1 MQKEIQ
7 FVSRGS
13 HFMSASENT
22 SARARSVA
30 IIRRLVLPG
39 RERSARFFSLLIL
52 AWLASAVVH
61 VVVLLLLSLI
71 TLAGRAEGTGQQEV
85 RTLVD
90 EGPDTKA
97 NLIDDELGLNPGVL
111 LNYNI
116 NRIEDIAVPGPTLPA
131 DPVGLKDAAAGLPV
145 NIPPP
150 PGLGDNSGQ
159 GGGLDLIKPDATA
172 NPVGSAGGMGGINVP
187 GGFGGRSGATKEK
200 LLLEGGGNSAS
211 EAAVAAG
218 QKWLVQHQAADG
230 HWSLNAFDQHQGGRC
245 NCTGFGQDNDI
256 AGTAL
261 GLLPLLG
268 AGETH
273 RNSRSTYRNNVE
285 KALRFLVKKQARNGY
300 FGGSA
305 YGHALAAIA
314 VCEAYGLTADPA
326 LRGPAQ
332 RSIQYIRDAQ
342 SENGGWRYEPREG
355 GDTSVTGWMVMALK
369 SAQMSGLEVDDAKIP
384 TFNRASRFLGS
395 VMTPDGGGY
404 GYQGPDPTPTMTA
417 VGALCRLYLG
427 LGPRNS
433 GVVAGVNRLR
443 RSAPSKKL
451 DNIYYYYYATQV
463 MHHVGGEAWEAWNP
477 LMRDM
482 LVATQDKGTTAGR
495 SHLKG
500 SWSPDADKYGGS
512 GGRLMETSLAV
523 LTLEVYYRHLPLYRR
538 GLGENK
544 ITAGN

>member
-1 MQKEIQ
+1 M
-7 FVSRGS
+7 
-13 HFMSASENT
+13 
-22 SARARSVA
+22 
-30 IIRRLVLPG
+30 LPG

-131 DPVGLKDAAAGLPV
+131 DPVGLKDAPLGLPV

-159 GGGLDLIKPDATA
+159 GGGLDLVKPEATA
-172 NPVGSAGGMGGINVP
+172 NPVGIAGGMSGINVP

-268 AGETH
+268 RR
-273 RNSRSTYRNNVE
+273 RNPSQFAFDLPQQRG
-285 KALRFLVKKQARNGY
+285 KG
-300 FGGSA
+300 
-305 YGHALAAIA
+305 AAISGKETGPQRLFRRQHLWSCLGRDRR
-314 VCEAYGLTADPA
+314 VRSLWADSRPRRVAA
-326 LRGPAQ
+326 LP
-332 RSIQYIRDAQ
+332 
-342 SENGGWRYEPREG
+342 NEPFN
-355 GDTSVTGWMVMALK
+355 TFAMPK
-369 SAQMSGLEVDDAKIP
+369 AK
-384 TFNRASRFLGS
+384 
-395 VMTPDGGGY
+395 
-404 GYQGPDPTPTMTA
+404 TA
-417 VGALCRLYLG
+417 VGATNRAKAAI
-427 LGPRNS
+427 PRS
-433 GVVAGVNRLR
+433 
-443 RSAPSKKL
+443 P
-451 DNIYYYYYATQV
+451 
-463 MHHVGGEAWEAWNP
+463 GGW
-477 LMRDM
+477 
-482 LVATQDKGTTAGR
+482 
-495 SHLKG
+495 
-500 SWSPDADKYGGS
+500 
-512 GGRLMETSLAV
+512 
-523 LTLEVYYRHLPLYRR
+523 
-538 GLGENK
+538 
-544 ITAGN
+544 